1 METVVLDVDDRGR
14 ISVGKYL
21 GGAERVIVTTDSSG
35 RLVIEPAVV
44 VRAMLPRIR
53 QTPGMVAEID
63 ASLGEDQIFVPRK
76 ARPKKVA
83 AE

>member
-21 GGAERVIVTTDSSG
+21 GGAQRVIVTSDSSG

-44 VRAMLPRIR
+44 VRAMLPSIR
-53 QTPGMVAEID
+53 RNPALVADID
-63 ASLGEDQIFVPRK
+63 ASLGSDQAFLPRK
-76 ARPKKVA
+76 PRPKKSSA
-83 AE
+83 A